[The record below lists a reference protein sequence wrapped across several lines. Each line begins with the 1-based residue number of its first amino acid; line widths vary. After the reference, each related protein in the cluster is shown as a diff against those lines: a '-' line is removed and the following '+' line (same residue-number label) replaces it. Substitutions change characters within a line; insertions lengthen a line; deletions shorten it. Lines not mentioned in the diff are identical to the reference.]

1 MFRIGFG
8 FDTHKLEVNHD
19 FWLGGIRIPHD
30 KGATGHSDADV
41 LIHAI
46 CDALLG
52 AAGLRDIG
60 THFPDTSSEFK
71 GIDSK
76 VLLKRTLTLVLEKGY
91 TIGNMDTTIV
101 LQNPNISS
109 YVPEMIKT
117 LAQVLNTDES
127 RISIK
132 AKTSEKLGFIGRE
145 EGLSAYAVI
154 LLQESNDGICRK
166 TFFPSDKSQLFACLS
181 FN

>member
-8 FDTHKLEVNHD
+8 FDTHKLEENQA
-19 FWLGGIRIPHD
+19 FFLGGLQIPHS
-30 KGATGHSDADV
+30 KGAIGHSDADV

-60 THFPDTSSEFK
+60 YQFPDLSPQFK

-76 VLLKRTLTLVLEKGY
+76 ILLARTCEILKEKLFSVVNIDS
-91 TIGNMDTTIV
+91 TVV
-101 LQNPNISS
+101 LQSPKISNLI
-109 YVPEMIKT
+109 PLMISQ
-117 LAQVLNTDES
+117 LSEVMAIHEDQ
-127 RISIK
+127 ISIK

-145 EGLSAYAVI
+145 EGVSAYAVC
-154 LLQESNDGICRK
+154 LLQKI
-166 TFFPSDKSQLFACLS
+166 
-181 FN
+181 

>member
-8 FDTHKLEVNHD
+8 FDTHRLEEG
-19 FWLGGIRIPHD
+19 FSFRLGGIDVPHT
-30 KGATGHSDADV
+30 KGAMGHSDADA

-60 THFPDTSSEFK
+60 YQFPDSAQEFK

-76 VLLKRTLTLVLEKGY
+76 ILLTRICKILDEKKFSVVNIDS
-91 TIGNMDTTIV
+91 TVV
-101 LQNPNISS
+101 LQSPKISS
-109 YVPEMIKT
+109 LIPRMIEQ
-117 LAQVLNTDES
+117 LSLVMGISGE

-145 EGLSAYAVI
+145 EGVSAYAV
-154 LLQESNDGICRK
+154 
-166 TFFPSDKSQLFACLS
+166 CLIQKM
-181 FN
+181 

>member
-1 MFRIGFG
+1 MSRIGLG
-8 FDTHKLEVNHD
+8 FDTHKLEVNRD
-19 FWLGGIRIPHD
+19 FWLGGIQIPYD

-52 AAGLRDIG
+52 AAGLGDIG

-71 GIDSK
+71 DIDSK
-76 VLLKRTLTLVLEKGY
+76 VLLKRTLNLITEKGY
-91 TIGNMDTTIV
+91 TIGNLDTTIV
-101 LQNPNISS
+101 LQNPKISS
-109 YVPEMIKT
+109 YMPEMIKT
-117 LAQVLNTDES
+117 LAEVLKTDES

-145 EGLSAYAVI
+145 EGLSAYAIV
-154 LLQESNDGICRK
+154 LLQES
-166 TFFPSDKSQLFACLS
+166 
-181 FN
+181 

>member
-1 MFRIGFG
+1 MSSIGFG
-8 FDTHKLEVNHD
+8 FDTHKLEVNRD
-19 FWLGGIRIPHD
+19 FWLGGIQIPHD
-30 KGATGHSDADV
+30 RGATGHSDADV

-52 AAGLRDIG
+52 AAGLPDLG

-76 VLLKRTLTLVLEKGY
+76 VLLKRTLNLILEKGY
-91 TIGNMDTTIV
+91 TIGNLDTTIV
-101 LQNPNISS
+101 LQNPKISS

-117 LAQVLNTDES
+117 LAEILKTDKS

-132 AKTSEKLGFIGRE
+132 AKTSEKLGFIGME
-145 EGLSAYAVI
+145 EGLSAYAIV
-154 LLQESNDGICRK
+154 LLQE
-166 TFFPSDKSQLFACLS
+166 T
-181 FN
+181 